1 MKVWKLSDCPF
12 FKQVGDFFRFQLRH
26 LNRPGVVFPTK
37 QIPGHE
43 PPARHWCE
51 YRRGDKLVAEAP
63 HRVRLGS
70 PLLAQHNGDFL
81 STRNIQKKVH
91 ERSLCPTTTDPPLTK
106 QNKPPTSSLKFQGW
120 KTWYFLIPQTLQ
132 ASHPL
137 SPSTPVC
144 RPAALPPPALY
155 LCETQNG
162 WRPPY
167 KNEGDISFPSK
178 ATPFFRCNFC
188 LVLWVL

>member
-1 MKVWKLSDCPF
+1 MEVVLVLF
-12 FKQVGDFFRFQLRH
+12 QTVVIFRFQ
-26 LNRPGVVFPTK
+26 PGYISREGFFQLKKSRVP
-37 QIPGHE
+37 E

-63 HRVRLGS
+63 HRYTSWITVTYAACNMAIFCPRETS
-70 PLLAQHNGDFL
+70 K
-81 STRNIQKKVH
+81 KKVH

-106 QNKPPTSSLKFQGW
+106 QNKPPTSSLKFQILINA
-120 KTWYFLIPQTLQ
+120 YFDLTQTLQ

-155 LCETQNG
+155 LCETFNG
-162 WRPPY
+162 WTAPY
-167 KNEGDISFPSK
+167 KNDGDISFPSK